1 MHAFK
6 SIISWSR
13 TWQAG
18 QKLAIIAARSL
29 GVVVHQGSVLI
40 PLLLIVRQE
49 ALFTKFR
56 TDCPLLLLYKDD
68 LVIKAE
74 SMKELLVECM
84 KVRRRIYI

>member
-1 MHAFK
+1 MT
-6 SIISWSR
+6 IV
-13 TWQAG
+13 
-18 QKLAIIAARSL
+18 AARGL
-29 GVVVHQGSVLI
+29 GVVARQGSVLI

-74 SMKELLVECM
+74 SMEKLLVECM
-84 KVRRRIYI
+84 KVLEGEGSTCEHKI